1 MPPLVVPTTVSSGL
15 NSGSFPNNCPKTAII
30 MWLARCNR
38 SVFRPFRRP
47 LTRRSSETWPAVWHR
62 HFSTSKRVT
71 GETQSLLVLSDAKVS
86 SRPWPRG
93 LITPA
98 ATTATR
104 DSLVFP
110 PNSLNV
116 AISVSVGPRFWLL
129 SKPKHLTQCAR
140 KEKTAARKS
149 ADCHLKFSQRRFEID
164 KREQCPGGVFQIRL
178 NGN

>member
-15 NSGSFPNNCPKTAII
+15 NSGSCPNNCSKTAII

-38 SVFRPFRRP
+38 SIFRPFRRL
-47 LTRRSSETWPAVWHR
+47 LTRRSSETCPAVLHR

-71 GETQSLLVLSDAKVS
+71 GEMQSLLALSDARVS
-86 SRPWPRG
+86 SRPRPRG
-93 LITPA
+93 LITPV

-104 DSLVFP
+104 ERPVFP

-116 AISVSVGPRFWLL
+116 AISVPLGPRFWLL

>member
-15 NSGSFPNNCPKTAII
+15 NSGSCPNNCSKTAII

-38 SVFRPFRRP
+38 SIFRPFRRL
-47 LTRRSSETWPAVWHR
+47 LTRRSSETCPAVLHR

-71 GETQSLLVLSDAKVS
+71 GEMQSLLALTDARVS
-86 SRPWPRG
+86 SRPKPRG

-104 DSLVFP
+104 DRPVFP

-116 AISVSVGPRFWLL
+116 AISVPLGPRFWLL

-149 ADCHLKFSQRRFEID
+149 GDCHLKF
-164 KREQCPGGVFQIRL
+164 V
-178 NGN
+178 